1 MWTKEITD
9 MIINGVWATLYMDS
23 SFHGFRILY
32 LAFRWVCFWQSR
44 IKKD

>member
-9 MIINGVWATLYMDS
+9 MIINGVWATLYMTVAS
-23 SFHGFRILY
+23 TVLGY
-32 LAFRWVCFWQSR
+32 VWVYFWQSR

>member
-9 MIINGVWATLYMDS
+9 MIINGVWATLYMTVAS
-23 SFHGFRILY
+23 TVLGYVFGLPMGV
-32 LAFRWVCFWQSR
+32 LWQLR